1 MTTKT
6 TQGPLGARP
15 VVLAA
20 IVLFQSGAATYFLAD
35 ATSDLVKEGVR
46 PYLVLEAL
54 VALSLIFGVWLGLQE
69 LRRTLDAVRTQHTA
83 IMTAS
88 GALAEVISTQFQHWA
103 LTSAERDVALLALKG
118 LDVAE
123 IAGLRGAAAGTIRA
137 QLSSVYSKSGLSGRA
152 QFAAFFVEDLLD
164 ADLISAGPAAST
176 DAEPTAAD

>member
-1 MTTKT
+1 MTTT
-6 TQGPLGARP
+6 SNQAAMSARP

-46 PYLVLEAL
+46 PYLVMEAL
-54 VALSLIFGVWLGLQE
+54 VAFSLIFGIWLGMQE
-69 LRRTLDAVRTQHTA
+69 LRRTLDAVRTQRNA

-88 GALAEVISTQFQHWA
+88 GALAEVISAQFKQWA

-123 IAGLRGAAAGTIRA
+123 IAQMRGAASGTIRA

-164 ADLISAGPAAST
+164 ADLITAGPAA
-176 DAEPTAAD
+176 DDGAAPVAG